1 MKKEPKNYAIIGFAL
16 LAAFALW
23 THAIARV
30 DVRPI
35 GPRESMVGFATLN
48 GAFHKL
54 TGVHMTLY
62 VITDW
67 LGLIPFGFALAFAIL
82 GLVQWIRRK
91 RILAVDYSILVLGGF
106 YLAVI
111 AAYLYF
117 ESYVVNYRPVLINGF
132 LEASFPSSTTLLVM
146 TVMPTTV
153 MQLRSRIRNSFL
165 KKSVSALLIAFS
177 VFMVVGRTVCG
188 VHWLSDIIGGA
199 LLSSGVVMIYYSV
212 SNVANHKL

>member
-1 MKKEPKNYAIIGFAL
+1 MKKEPKNYAMIGFAL

-23 THAIARV
+23 TLAIARL

-82 GLVQWIRRK
+82 GLVQWIRRR

-153 MQLRSRIRNSFL
+153 MQLRSRIRNPFL
-165 KKSVSALLIAFS
+165 KKSVSGLLIAFS
-177 VFMVVGRTVCG
+177 VFMVLGRTVCG

-199 LLSSGVVMIYYSV
+199 LLSGGLVMLY
-212 SNVANHKL
+212 VACNKIPDR